1 MKRIT
6 ILLSLALLCSS
17 GLFAQV
23 FNTSSTLKTGQFS
36 LGVEPALYINGGNDF
51 NLFLHAGAGIVSN
64 IDFGLK
70 LGVMGN
76 DVYFGGDV
84 EFALNR
90 FFSVSGGAHVY
101 GDLALDATG
110 LVTLPLGGV
119 ADLYSGLDLDIV
131 LADGDTQ
138 FPLWIPIGIEIPLKK
153 SFLFYFETEIQLTD
167 VGPHII
173 GGGVSFIF

>member
-70 LGVMGN
+70 LGGIRPEPVLLR
-76 DVYFGGDV
+76 FGRCPC
-84 EFALNR
+84 LR
-90 FFSVSGGAHVY
+90 
-101 GDLALDATG
+101 
-110 LVTLPLGGV
+110 
-119 ADLYSGLDLDIV
+119 
-131 LADGDTQ
+131 
-138 FPLWIPIGIEIPLKK
+138 
-153 SFLFYFETEIQLTD
+153 
-167 VGPHII
+167 
-173 GGGVSFIF
+173 